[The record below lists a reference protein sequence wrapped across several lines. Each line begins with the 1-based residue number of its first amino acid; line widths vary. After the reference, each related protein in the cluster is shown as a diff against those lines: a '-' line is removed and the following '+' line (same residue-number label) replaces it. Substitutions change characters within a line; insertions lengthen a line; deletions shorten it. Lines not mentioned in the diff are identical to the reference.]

1 MNKNND
7 SEATRYQGADN
18 EETQYCGV
26 DNEATQYQAG
36 DSEATRFGG
45 SQSAAQSATGAPAA
59 DSAQSKPSR
68 GWGKRAAVGAGS
80 GVLIGGV
87 TTVLMGMNKDNTE
100 EDKKPGV
107 NDGKDNHKDELSHPE
122 WVDDNIQVATTVN
135 DDMSFDEAFAAAR
148 AELGP
153 GGCFEWHG
161 QVYATYNA
169 EEWNGMT
176 AQERAQFEDHFSWNH
191 IDTTNSDVAQHTTHS
206 AQPAS
211 HAQSTAHTETVQA
224 QVVDS
229 DDDDIEVVS
238 VDNPGHG
245 NVAQNAPQ
253 PQEPQQ
259 TSTEISSQDVEI
271 LGVEHDP
278 ETGANVGQMMVDGH
292 QVVLIDVDND
302 MEFDFM
308 AMDANGNGTVDDGE
322 IVDIQGQGLTVNDLG
337 GISNPGGGMMA
348 TTDDVDYSGD
358 MPYEG

>member
-1 MNKNND
+1 MNKNN
-7 SEATRYQGADN
+7 
-18 EETQYCGV
+18 
-26 DNEATQYQAG
+26 DNEATQYQGTDNEATQYRG
-36 DSEATRFGG
+36 TDSEATQYQGSDSEATQYQG
-45 SQSAAQSATGAPAA
+45 SQSAEQPAA
-59 DSAQSKPSR
+59 GEPVANNAQSKPSR
-68 GWGKRAAVGAGS
+68 GWGKRAAVGAGT
-80 GVLIGGV
+80 GVLVGGV
-87 TTVLMGMNKDNTE
+87 ATVLMGMDKDNTE
-100 EDKKPGV
+100 EGTKP
-107 NDGKDNHKDELSHPE
+107 DQDPTHKEELSHPE
-122 WVDDNIQVATTVN
+122 WVDDQIQVATTVN
-135 DDMSFDEAFAAAR
+135 DGMSFNEAFAAAR

-191 IDTTNSDVAQHTTHS
+191 IDATNSDMAQHTTHS

-211 HAQSTAHTETVQA
+211 HAQSTSHTETVQA

-245 NVAQNAPQ
+245 NVAQNIHQ

-278 ETGANVGQMMVDGH
+278 ETGANVGHMMVDGH
-292 QVVLIDVDND
+292 DVVFIDVDD
-302 MEFDFM
+302 DQMFDFM

-322 IVDIQGQGLTVNDLG
+322 IVDIQGHGLSVNDLG

>member
-18 EETQYCGV
+18 EATQYRGV
-26 DNEATQYQAG
+26 DNEATQ
-36 DSEATRFGG
+36 FVG
-45 SQSAAQSATGAPAA
+45 SRSAAQPAAGAPAA
-59 DSAQSKPSR
+59 NNAQCKPSR
-68 GWGKRAAVGAGS
+68 GWGKRAAVGAGT

-87 TTVLMGMNKDNTE
+87 ATVLMGMDSPDDGNKPEQDPT
-100 EDKKPGV
+100 KKPESP
-107 NDGKDNHKDELSHPE
+107 NHKEELSHPE

-135 DDMSFDEAFAAAR
+135 DDMSFNEAFAAAR

-191 IDTTNSDVAQHTTHS
+191 IDATNSDVAQHTPHS

-229 DDDDIEVVS
+229 GDDDIEVVS

-245 NVAQNAPQ
+245 NVAQTPHQ

-259 TSTEISSQDVEI
+259 TSAEISSQDVEI

-337 GISNPGGGMMA
+337 GISNPGCGMMA